1 MASPFEE
8 RLVKAFR
15 CSSNAHCRFGF
26 KNPFLSN
33 TKNTIPKGI
42 FLENVLLRW
51 AHIPD
56 AVKGFPV
63 LSEDNSVA
71 LLPLEAI
78 NNLSTVLNSIP
89 VEVAGSWRDHT
100 SNIFDAL
107 TVSRSVGV
115 KRCSSRADPMAG
127 ASPRLIVL
135 VDSR

>member
-1 MASPFEE
+1 M
-8 RLVKAFR
+8 
-15 CSSNAHCRFGF
+15 
-26 KNPFLSN
+26 
-33 TKNTIPKGI
+33 

-51 AHIPD
+51 EHISD

-71 LLPLEAI
+71 RLPLEAI